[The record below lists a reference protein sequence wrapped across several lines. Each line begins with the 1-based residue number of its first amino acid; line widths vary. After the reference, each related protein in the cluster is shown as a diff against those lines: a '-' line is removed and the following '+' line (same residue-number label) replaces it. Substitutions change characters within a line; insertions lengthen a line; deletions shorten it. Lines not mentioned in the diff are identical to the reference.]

1 MCHAHAAGRR
11 RSGSGLAS
19 RAMTSA
25 PEILTYAQDDLPGEL
40 RDQVLAL
47 HRQAWPSIGEREP
60 GPIHD
65 AALRPVSMTLVADGR
80 VLAALDILSK
90 EIEHAGERYAAS
102 GLSTVVTD
110 EGERGRGYGR
120 RLVVAARETIAASG
134 ADLGIFTCDR
144 ALASFYESA
153 GWSILAGT
161 VLVGGA
167 TPEEPF
173 PSDQWDKVTLA
184 RFFSARAKRAAGQFA
199 GARIALYPGAMDK
212 LW

>member
-1 MCHAHAAGRR
+1 MA
-11 RSGSGLAS
+11 
-19 RAMTSA
+19 SA
-25 PEILTYAQDDLPGEL
+25 PEILTYAQDDLPVAL

-47 HRQAWPSIGEREP
+47 HRQAWPSTGEPEPEP

-65 AALRPVSMTLVADGR
+65 PALRPVSMTLVAGGR

-90 EIEHAGERYAAS
+90 EIEHAGRRWAAS

-110 EGERGRGYGR
+110 AQERGRGYGR
-120 RLVVAARETIAASG
+120 RLVVAAREAIATSG

-144 ALASFYESA
+144 PLGAFYEAA
-153 GWSILAGT
+153 GWTILAGT
-161 VLVGGA
+161 VLVGG
-167 TPEEPF
+167 TPEDPF

-184 RFFSARAKRAAGQFA
+184 CFFSARAGRAAGRFA
-199 GARIALYPGAMDK
+199 GARIALFPGAIDK